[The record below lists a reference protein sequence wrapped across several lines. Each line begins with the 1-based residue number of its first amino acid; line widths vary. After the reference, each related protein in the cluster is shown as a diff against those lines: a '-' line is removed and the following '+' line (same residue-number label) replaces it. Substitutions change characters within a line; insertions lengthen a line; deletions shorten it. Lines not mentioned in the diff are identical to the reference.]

1 MSALLEVEDLTTLL
15 VTDSG
20 VLTAVDGVS
29 FTVEPGETVTFIG
42 ESGCGKSTLATSVL
56 RLLPPGVGY
65 VGGGSVR
72 FDGADVLTLGRRALR
87 KLRTGGI
94 AMVPQDPMTA
104 LNPVAT
110 IGSQLS
116 EVVLAAG
123 TASRRDVRST
133 MVSLLESVQIPDPER
148 RLKAYPHQ
156 LSGGMLQRVLI
167 AIALAARPRLLVAD
181 EPTSALDVTVQAGIL
196 DLLLDIQQRTDLAV
210 MLITH
215 ELGVARQV
223 SDRVNVM
230 YSGRIVESGPADAV
244 IGSPRMPYTIGLMA
258 STPRVGVEGHVMRA
272 VPGSPPPLNRRP
284 SGCSFR
290 NRCPLATD
298 ICSEQVPV
306 LRETHTGHSI
316 ACHLDV
322 APDDELVFAGSAV
335 ELIPANPMPASAV
348 KDGV

>member
-1 MSALLEVEDLTTLL
+1 MSSLLEVEDLTTLL
-15 VTDSG
+15 VTESG

-29 FTVEPGETVTFIG
+29 FSVKPGETVTFIG
-42 ESGCGKSTLATSVL
+42 ESGCGKSTLASSVL
-56 RLLPPGVGY
+56 QLLPQGVGY
-65 VGGGSVR
+65 VGAGAVR
-72 FDGADVLTLGRRALR
+72 FDGTDVLSLNRRELR
-87 KLRTGGI
+87 KLRSGGI

-104 LNPVAT
+104 LSPVAT
-110 IGSQLS
+110 VGSQLA
-116 EVVLAAG
+116 EVVLATG
-123 TASRRDVRST
+123 VNRRQVHSS

-167 AIALAARPRLLVAD
+167 AIALAAQPRLLVAD

-196 DLLLDIQQRTDLAV
+196 DLLLDIQQQTDLAI

-230 YSGRIVESGPADAV
+230 YSGRIVEAGPADTV

-258 STPRVGVEGHVMRA
+258 STPRVGAGDHVMRA
-272 VPGSPPPLNRRP
+272 VPGSPPPLNKRP

-290 NRCPLATD
+290 NRCPLATEVCRD
-298 ICSEQVPV
+298 QLPV
-306 LRETHTGHSI
+306 LRETRPGHSI

-322 APDDELVFAGSAV
+322 APDDELVFARSAV
-335 ELIPANPMPASAV
+335 DLDLKPVSAATV
-348 KDGV
+348 KDSA